1 MDLLS
6 SCSLLAQPTQFQI
19 NPPPSNS
26 LSSVWSKIKQGAAPT
41 ETLDFSLPKE
51 QAHEVEGSIC
61 WKLRCWNT
69 CFSPEKWK
77 RKESCGM
84 RQCSSSLLCELR
96 ELPKEKFLS
105 NKSEAWVV
113 FQMFLFIYDS
123 CLHLMSNV
131 FSLKSAIA
139 TGWSNR
145 CTTLMIL
152 KNKNT
157 SVCSSSFGLWGPS
170 VQACGNFTEI
180 WSPNLFIVDLFM
192 YLYARALVL
201 YDNVYRKFSD
211 TNFIFSIF

>member
-1 MDLLS
+1 MVENKAE
-6 SCSLLAQPTQFQI
+6 SCTNRDTGCLLAKGAGAWGRRQHLLETQMLKHMFFSRKMKEERIMWNAAVQF
-19 NPPPSNS
+19 
-26 LSSVWSKIKQGAAPT
+26 LS
-41 ETLDFSLPKE
+41 F
-51 QAHEVEGSIC
+51 
-61 WKLRCWNT
+61 
-69 CFSPEKWK
+69 
-77 RKESCGM
+77 M
-84 RQCSSSLLCELR
+84 LR

-113 FQMFLFIYDS
+113 FQMFSFIYDS

-131 FSLKSAIA
+131 FSLKSGIA

-145 CTTLMIL
+145 CNTLMIL

-192 YLYARALVL
+192 YLYARALVQ

-211 TNFIFSIF
+211 TNYIFLHILIYQAKK